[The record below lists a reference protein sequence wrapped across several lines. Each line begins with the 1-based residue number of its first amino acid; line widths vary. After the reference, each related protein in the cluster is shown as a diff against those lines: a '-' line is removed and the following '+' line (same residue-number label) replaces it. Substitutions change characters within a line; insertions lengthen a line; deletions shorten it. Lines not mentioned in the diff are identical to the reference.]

1 MASAPAPPVARGR
14 PGVLPEDVPLH
25 VRSALSAALISLA
38 CLLSPLGVLAA
49 WATYEIGDP
58 ARYEAVTAP
67 LAVDPA
73 VRDVVADAVT
83 AGIMREVHVRPPLQ
97 GPVRAFTND
106 AVRSFTRTD
115 AYLAA
120 WDEANRATHRAVL
133 RALRGGGEGPVTLDV
148 APVTERVKQ
157 RLTRN
162 HVPFA
167 HRIPVEHTE
176 VTVLSSKALERLR
189 KGYRVLVL
197 CAFWLP
203 PLAVTLAVTGVLAA
217 TCRRRALF
225 ATGLG
230 TALGG
235 ALLGIAVAVGRRLT
249 LTDLPP
255 GLSRAVA
262 AVYDALTATLRTA
275 TWLLVVVGVSAAL
288 GAWLTGLHGQRRPLP
303 AEQPA
308 LAPEQTRAQA

>member
-1 MASAPAPPVARGR
+1 M
-14 PGVLPEDVPLH
+14 
-25 VRSALSAALISLA
+25 LIALA
-38 CLLSPLGVLAA
+38 CLLSPPGVLAA

-73 VRDVVADAVT
+73 VRDMIAEAVT
-83 AGIMREVHVRPPLQ
+83 AGIMREIHVGPPLQ

-106 AVRSFTRTD
+106 AVRSFTQTD

-120 WDEANRATHRAVL
+120 WDEANRATHEAVL

-157 RLTRN
+157 RLTHD

-167 HRIPVEHTE
+167 HHIPVEHTE
-176 VTVLSSKALERLR
+176 VTVLSSETLERLR
-189 KGYRVLVL
+189 KGYRVLEL
-197 CAFWLP
+197 SSFWLP
-203 PLAVTLAVTGVLAA
+203 SLAVALAVTGVLVAA
-217 TCRRRALF
+217 CRRRAVF

-235 ALLGIAVAVGRRLT
+235 SLLGIAVAVGRRLT
-249 LTDLPP
+249 LAGLPP
-255 GLSRAVA
+255 GLSRAA
-262 AVYDALTATLRTA
+262 AGAVYDTLTATLRTA
-275 TWLLVVVGVSAAL
+275 TWLLVVVGVAAAL
-288 GAWLTGLHGQRRPLP
+288 GAWLMGFHGQRRRAP
-303 AEQPA
+303 AEPQPA